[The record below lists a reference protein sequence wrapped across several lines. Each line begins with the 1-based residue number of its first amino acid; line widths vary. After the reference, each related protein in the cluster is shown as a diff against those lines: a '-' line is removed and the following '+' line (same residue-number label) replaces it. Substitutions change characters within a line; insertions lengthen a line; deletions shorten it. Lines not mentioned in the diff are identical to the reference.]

1 MTKWWGHFTVFL
13 PKNEIYSVRWG
24 PYLNRMSKYQ
34 HREIKEGE
42 GKMIKVVIAEDD
54 FRIAQ
59 VQEQFCIR
67 YQM

>member
-1 MTKWWGHFTVFL
+1 MLEVL
-13 PKNEIYSVRWG
+13 PFKSG
-24 PYLNRMSKYQ
+24 FKCQ

-59 VQEQFCIR
+59 VQEQFCIK